1 MQVMLHAGVHCT
13 DDDRVLKCLLRNRS
27 EFAEIGSV
35 VPPPGRYRKLI
46 HQTLVA
52 LTNAEPAPDA
62 REVLLENI
70 LEGDHA
76 DRLLLSNE
84 NLFCIPKLALSNG
97 VFYPNAG
104 MRIGQLKSLFN
115 GDQIEVFLA
124 IRNPATFLPALFN
137 TAPVEDFEELLR
149 GSQPHEL
156 LWAEL
161 IWRIRNEHPDVPLTV
176 WCNEDSPLI
185 WAQIIREM
193 AGLSP
198 GNTIKGGFDL
208 LSEIM
213 TRDGMKRFRAYLA
226 EHPTMTEVQK
236 RRVMVAF
243 LDKFAREDMIEEELD
258 LPGWTIELVDAL
270 TEAYD
275 EDVYEIARIPG
286 VNFIA
291 P

>member
-1 MQVMLHAGVHCT
+1 MQVMFHAGVHCT

-35 VPPPGRYRKLI
+35 VPPPGRYRKLL

-62 REVLLENI
+62 RDVLLENI
-70 LEGDHA
+70 LDGDQA

-84 NLFCIPKLALSNG
+84 NLFCIAKLALSNS

-104 MRIGQLKSLFN
+104 MRIGQLKSLFK

-137 TAPVEDFEELLR
+137 ASPVDDFDDLMR

-156 LWAEL
+156 LWSEL

-193 AGLSP
+193 GGLNP

-226 EHPTMTEVQK
+226 EHPTMTEIQK

-258 LPGWTIELVDAL
+258 LPGWTVELVDAL
-270 TEAYD
+270 TETYD